1 MDRARKDNDD
11 IYHKKKMLSRSCFD
25 SQISLFNSKTKQH
38 GIKQDQKRT
47 DTHMHTRSICGE
59 RDIEWWEKRKIK
71 DTTRNISS

>member
-1 MDRARKDNDD
+1 MDRARKGNDY
-11 IYHKKKMLSRSCFD
+11 IYHKKKCFD
-25 SQISLFNSKTKQH
+25 SQYHYLIPRQNN
-38 GIKQDQKRT
+38 GIKQDQERT

>member
-1 MDRARKDNDD
+1 MISNGQSTQGQRLYLPLPDPALTHK
-11 IYHKKKMLSRSCFD
+11 YHYLIPR
-25 SQISLFNSKTKQH
+25 QNN
-38 GIKQDQKRT
+38 GIKQDQERT